1 MFIDVFTMPW
11 VLSGHEFCRT
21 NFGFSF
27 YNALASDSEVFNS
40 SSANGLNGAYKYA
53 QNIEAL
59 PV

>member
-1 MFIDVFTMPW
+1 M

-21 NFGFSF
+21 NFGFSS

-53 QNIEAL
+53 QDIEAL